1 MKILFLTDNFY
12 PETNAP
18 AKRTLEHCKEWVNLD
33 HEITVITGVPNFPK
47 GKVEV
52 FDSRGTGDHF
62 SIIVICDSFKEEL
75 LEGTHDL
82 DGHTLK
88 MALYT
93 SSATL
98 GSTTTAYST
107 TNESSGTN
115 YTAGGATISSV
126 TVAKSTSTTYV
137 DFADVSWSSAT
148 ISDAAGAL
156 IYNSSASNK
165 AIAVI
170 DFGATKSVTSGTL
183 TVTLPANS
191 ASAAIIR
198 LK

>member
-1 MKILFLTDNFY
+1 MAISQ
-12 PETNAP
+12 A
-18 AKRTLEHCKEWVNLD
+18 
-33 HEITVITGVPNFPK
+33 
-47 GKVEV
+47 
-52 FDSRGTGDHF
+52 
-62 SIIVICDSFKEEL
+62 ICNSFKEEL

-88 MALYT
+88 LALYT

-98 GSTTTAYST
+98 GATTTAYST

-115 YTAGGATISSV
+115 YTAGGATLSSV
-126 TVAKSTSTTYV
+126 AVASSGSTAYV
-137 DFADVSWSSAT
+137 DFADVSFSSAT

-170 DFGATKSVTSGTL
+170 DFGAKKSVTSGTL
-183 TVTLPANS
+183 TISLPAAA
-191 ASAAIIR
+191 ASTAIIR
-198 LK
+198 IS

>member
-1 MKILFLTDNFY
+1 M
-12 PETNAP
+12 A
-18 AKRTLEHCKEWVNLD
+18 
-33 HEITVITGVPNFPK
+33 ITQA
-47 GKVEV
+47 
-52 FDSRGTGDHF
+52 
-62 SIIVICDSFKEEL
+62 ICNSFKEEL

-88 MALYT
+88 LALYT

-98 GSTTTAYST
+98 GATTTAYST

-115 YTAGGATISSV
+115 YTAGGATLSSV
-126 TVAKSTSTTYV
+126 AVTRSGLTAYV
-137 DFADVSWSSAT
+137 DFADVSFSSAT

-170 DFGATKSVTSGTL
+170 DFGAKKSVTSGTL
-183 TVTLPANS
+183 TIALPS
-191 ASAAIIR
+191 ASATTAIIR
-198 LK
+198 IS

>member
-1 MKILFLTDNFY
+1 M
-12 PETNAP
+12 A
-18 AKRTLEHCKEWVNLD
+18 
-33 HEITVITGVPNFPK
+33 ITQA
-47 GKVEV
+47 
-52 FDSRGTGDHF
+52 
-62 SIIVICDSFKEEL
+62 ICNSFKEEL

-88 MALYT
+88 LALYT

-98 GSTTTAYST
+98 GATTTAYST

-115 YTAGGATISSV
+115 YTAGGATLSSV
-126 TVAKSTSTTYV
+126 TVASSGSTAYV
-137 DFADVSWSSAT
+137 AFADVSFSSAT

-170 DFGATKSVTSGTL
+170 DFGANKSVTSGTL
-183 TVTLPANS
+183 TISLPAAA
-191 ASAAIIR
+191 ASTAIIR
-198 LK
+198 IS

>member
-1 MKILFLTDNFY
+1 M
-12 PETNAP
+12 A
-18 AKRTLEHCKEWVNLD
+18 
-33 HEITVITGVPNFPK
+33 ITQA
-47 GKVEV
+47 
-52 FDSRGTGDHF
+52 
-62 SIIVICDSFKEEL
+62 ICNSFKEEL

-88 MALYT
+88 LALYT

-98 GSTTTAYST
+98 GATTTAYST

-115 YTAGGATISSV
+115 YTAGGATLSSV
-126 TVAKSTSTTYV
+126 AVASSGSTAYV
-137 DFADVSWSSAT
+137 DFADVSFSSAT

-170 DFGATKSVTSGTL
+170 DFGAKKSVTSGTL
-183 TVTLPANS
+183 TISLPAAA
-191 ASAAIIR
+191 ASTAIIR
-198 LK
+198 IS

>member
-1 MKILFLTDNFY
+1 M
-12 PETNAP
+12 A
-18 AKRTLEHCKEWVNLD
+18 
-33 HEITVITGVPNFPK
+33 ITQA
-47 GKVEV
+47 
-52 FDSRGTGDHF
+52 
-62 SIIVICDSFKEEL
+62 ICDSFKEEL

-82 DGHTLK
+82 DSDTLK

-98 GSTTTAYST
+98 GATTTAYSA

-126 TVAKSTSTTYV
+126 TVAKSSSITYV

-156 IYNSSASNK
+156 IYNSSQSNK

-191 ASAAIIR
+191 AAAAIIR

>member
-1 MKILFLTDNFY
+1 M
-12 PETNAP
+12 A
-18 AKRTLEHCKEWVNLD
+18 
-33 HEITVITGVPNFPK
+33 ITQA
-47 GKVEV
+47 
-52 FDSRGTGDHF
+52 
-62 SIIVICDSFKEEL
+62 ICNYFKEEL

-88 MALYT
+88 LALYT

-98 GSTTTAYST
+98 GATTTAYST

-115 YTAGGATISSV
+115 YTAGGATLSSV
-126 TVAKSTSTTYV
+126 TVASSGSTAYV
-137 DFADVSWSSAT
+137 DFADVSFSSAT

-170 DFGATKSVTSGTL
+170 DFGAKKSVTSGTL
-183 TVTLPANS
+183 TISLPAAA
-191 ASAAIIR
+191 ASTAIIR
-198 LK
+198 IS